1 MTHFLQYIS
10 HPNYTN
16 LWGQCVVIL
25 GSVCSMHC
33 RGNIVLAWSFVFGCF
48 LSLFTFV
55 FHPPNIWWHRLMGQ
69 LMDRC
74 FNKFCSC
81 KQSALKCIVF
91 EAPKSCDRRRRAA
104 LLIYFHSTWTG
115 LYLWSRPVTG
125 LQTASYKYQEDGH
138 WTAYWPI
145 DQILMHICLWSKR
158 PRGLQSV
165 LKKHKSL
172 RLLNW

>member
-1 MTHFLQYIS
+1 MTWHIFYIS
-10 HPNYTN
+10 HPNYPN

-48 LSLFTFV
+48 LSLFTCV
-55 FHPPNIWWHRLMGQ
+55 FHPANIWWHRLMGQ

-81 KQSALKCIVF
+81 KQSALFSK
-91 EAPKSCDRRRRAA
+91 RQN
-104 LLIYFHSTWTG
+104 L
-115 LYLWSRPVTG
+115 VTG
-125 LQTASYKYQEDGH
+125 GGVPLCWSTFTPHERGCIFGAGQSRGCKPQVTSTKKMHIEQ
-138 WTAYWPI
+138 PI

-158 PRGLQSV
+158 SPKCLEKTQEFETA
-165 LKKHKSL
+165 
-172 RLLNW
+172 